1 MADMV
6 ALRNLFIR
14 SLVYTGL
21 VAGLA
26 AFAHAEGTG
35 YGGETAG
42 GERNGSPGKAA
53 IEEKEGRGAKGN
65 LERDNT
71 WEKERPASA
80 GAASGQ
86 SGGGTE
92 GFQGNRS
99 SATGGS
105 GASGSGGSRTS
116 RSGGQ

>member
-1 MADMV
+1 MTGMA
-6 ALRNLFIR
+6 ALKNRFIR
-14 SLVYTGL
+14 FLAHAAL
-21 VAGLA
+21 AAGFA

-35 YGGETAG
+35 HGRDAAET
-42 GERNGSPGKAA
+42 ERNGSPGKAA
-53 IEEKEGRGAKGN
+53 IEEKEGRGAKDN
-65 LERDNT
+65 LERNNT
-71 WEKERPASA
+71 WEKERPAGQ

-86 SGGGTE
+86 GGSAE
-92 GFQGNRS
+92 GNRS